1 MNKTLMLVT
10 MAVVSAAMLGCAP
23 KTVVATAVIDD
34 KVYPVTPTTL
44 DVKSGP
50 ISGTITDL
58 KVTQRV
64 EQGTGRIDAPAKLT
78 GLLKL
83 KNDSADQSVRLLE
96 AKISYIGTDG
106 QPMKL
111 EDNRADLSVR
121 LSSSMSN
128 DRIDPGQDISQPVSV
143 DFPLAALDPNK
154 LKEIHLDL
162 VYLPAQYKKE
172 TASVAV
178 SIGGK

>member
-1 MNKTLMLVT
+1 MNKAWMAVTLT
-10 MAVVSAAMLGCAP
+10 VVSATLLGCAP
-23 KTVVATAVIDD
+23 KVAVAPAVIDD
-34 KVYPVTPTTL
+34 KVYAVTPTTL

-50 ISGTITDL
+50 ITGTITDL
-58 KVTQRV
+58 KVTQRI

-78 GLLKL
+78 GVLKL
-83 KNDSADQSVRLLE
+83 KNESADQSVRLLE
-96 AKISYIGTDG
+96 AKISYIGSDD
-106 QPMKL
+106 QAMKL

-121 LSSSMSN
+121 LSSSMNN
-128 DRIDPGQDISQPVSV
+128 DRMDPGQDISQPVSV
-143 DFPLAALDPNK
+143 DFPVAALDANK

-172 TASVAV
+172 TASVTV